1 MILDIIFAALF
12 ILCAVFALILVVYF
26 LIRHRLNFNPADKDI
41 NKIVIYGDVRSSYKM
56 HNHIA
61 NMIKK
66 ENPDMILFTG
76 DIASNSHNFLHYL
89 IFSIIENKLWK
100 KYEYYPI
107 RGNHESEIY
116 HYKIFLDLP
125 KNKTYYSFDRM
136 GMPFI
141 VLDVVDESIHTEL
154 ITWLKDDL
162 EKNKT
167 KNISVGLHYP
177 LFTSGKYYPYHA
189 PYLLELF
196 ETYNVIFVFSA
207 HVHSY
212 ERSIYKGTNYI
223 VTAGGGA
230 PLYPETIENK
240 YKVCRINDHHYCVMT
255 RNNDDEYTI
264 KVIDKNGNQIDKV
277 TSSKAKMIAGNLCT
291 DI

>member
-1 MILDIIFAALF
+1 MILNIIFVIFFIICVFFTLVLF
-12 ILCAVFALILVVYF
+12 IYF
-26 LIRHRLNFNPADKDI
+26 LVRHRLKFDPADKNI

-100 KYEYYPI
+100 KCEYFPV
-107 RGNHESEIY
+107 RGNHEAEIH
-116 HYKIFLDLP
+116 HYQIFLDLP

-136 GMPFI
+136 GMHFI
-141 VLDVVDESIHTEL
+141 VLDVIDESLHTEL

-162 EKNKT
+162 EKNKN

-177 LFTSGKYYPYHA
+177 LFTSGKYYPYQA
-189 PYLLELF
+189 
-196 ETYNVIFVFSA
+196 
-207 HVHSY
+207 
-212 ERSIYKGTNYI
+212 
-223 VTAGGGA
+223 
-230 PLYPETIENK
+230 
-240 YKVCRINDHHYCVMT
+240 
-255 RNNDDEYTI
+255 
-264 KVIDKNGNQIDKV
+264 Q
-277 TSSKAKMIAGNLCT
+277 
-291 DI
+291 

>member
-1 MILDIIFAALF
+1 MILDILFVALF
-12 ILCAVFALILVVYF
+12 ILCAVIGLILVVYF
-26 LIRHRLNFNPADKDI
+26 LVRHRLKFDPADKDI

-61 NMIKK
+61 NMISR

-100 KYEYYPI
+100 KCEYYPI

-116 HYKIFLDLP
+116 HYQIFLDLP

-136 GMPFI
+136 GMHFI
-141 VLDVVDESIHTEL
+141 VLDVIDESIHTEL
-154 ITWLKDDL
+154 VTW
-162 EKNKT
+162 
-167 KNISVGLHYP
+167 
-177 LFTSGKYYPYHA
+177 
-189 PYLLELF
+189 ELF
-196 ETYNVIFVFSA
+196 EAYNVIFVFSA

-230 PLYPETIENK
+230 PLYPATIENK
-240 YKVCRINDHHYCVMT
+240 YKVCRVNDHHYCVMT
-255 RNNDDEYTI
+255 RNNEDEYTI
-264 KVIDKNGNQIDKV
+264 KVIDKDGNQIDEV
-277 TSSKAKMIAGNLCT
+277 TSSKAEMIAGNLCT